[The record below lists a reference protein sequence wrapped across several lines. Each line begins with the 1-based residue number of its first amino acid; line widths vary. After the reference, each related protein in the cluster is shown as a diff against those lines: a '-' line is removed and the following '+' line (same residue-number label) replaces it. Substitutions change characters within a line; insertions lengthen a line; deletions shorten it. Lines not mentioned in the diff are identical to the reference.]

1 MSKMDEIII
10 VAPTTEIFQGTVLEF
25 QGLLT
30 DKEKI
35 DQIIKNISENREEM
49 RRGDAEEAI
58 MWKQPIPYIILKKGD
73 KVFTY
78 KRLEGGGEVRL
89 HGKMSIGVGGHMQET
104 GDLEFTS
111 VLKKNALRE
120 LTEELEIKNVN
131 VNDLNLEV
139 IGIINDDSTDV
150 SKVHIGI
157 LMLCELPP
165 KAEVEVKEKDQLLGN
180 WIDIQKFDDPILY
193 AQLENWSMIAVDAIV
208 ARSKYMDEELPPY
221 EWESDGPPKG
231 KPIKYVPGKGPMKE
245 V

>member
-1 MSKMDEIII
+1 MGKMDEIII
-10 VAPTTEIFQGTVLEF
+10 VAPTTEIFQGTLLEF

-35 DQIIKNISENREEM
+35 DQIIKNINENRDEM

-58 MWKQPIPYIILKKGD
+58 MFKQPIPYIILKKGD

-78 KRLEGGGEVRL
+78 KRLEGGGEARL

-104 GDLEFTS
+104 GDIEFMD

-120 LTEELEIKNVN
+120 LNEEIEIKNVN
-131 VNDLNLEV
+131 DFNLEI

-165 KAEVEVKEKDQLLGN
+165 EAEVEVKEKDQLLGN

-193 AQLENWSMIAVDAIV
+193 AQLENWSMIAIDAIV
-208 ARSKYMDEELPPY
+208 EYS
-221 EWESDGPPKG
+221 
-231 KPIKYVPGKGPMKE
+231 
-245 V
+245 